1 MTGPGAEGGH
11 WPGWAGQHEAAGPRG
26 SLRIYLGFAPGAG
39 ATCALLNEG
48 GQWAER
54 GADVVIACA
63 DTRGRPYTAG
73 LLAGLPERA
82 VPLGPGPAPAAVPLD
97 VGRVLAR
104 APQIA
109 LVDDLAQVNPAGSAH
124 PARWHDVE
132 ELLAAGID
140 VIATV
145 RLASLESLSDVA
157 ETITGESA
165 GDTVP
170 DGVVRAADEIELV
183 DATPE
188 VLRERMA
195 RGEIYPLPQAHLAL
209 AGPFRAGNLSALRE
223 LALLWLA
230 TKLAE
235 DPQRHRPG
243 GCRGRTG
250 QARERVVAGVSG
262 GPGSP
267 ALIRRAARL
276 AARSSGELLAVHV
289 VRPGRRADGDPATL
303 TTLRRLTESLGGTFQ
318 QVTGDDIAEA
328 LVTVARAEGASELVL
343 GAPRHL
349 RLAALRPRA
358 SITGQTLRRCTGLDV
373 HIVCDR
379 STRDDKKPGRQLPR
393 RSTSARNALIPA
405 RAFTAL
411 TGRLARVRE
420 TLSTLGGVPP
430 TPVSR
435 QHLP

>member
-1 MTGPGAEGGH
+1 M
-11 WPGWAGQHEAAGPRG
+11 
-26 SLRIYLGFAPGAG
+26 
-39 ATCALLNEG
+39 
-48 GQWAER
+48 
-54 GADVVIACA
+54 
-63 DTRGRPYTAG
+63 
-73 LLAGLPERA
+73 
-82 VPLGPGPAPAAVPLD
+82 
-97 VGRVLAR
+97 
-104 APQIA
+104 
-109 LVDDLAQVNPAGSAH
+109 
-124 PARWHDVE
+124 
-132 ELLAAGID
+132 
-140 VIATV
+140 
-145 RLASLESLSDVA
+145 
-157 ETITGESA
+157 
-165 GDTVP
+165 
-170 DGVVRAADEIELV
+170 RAADEIELV

-230 TKLAE
+230 AKLAE
-235 DPQRHRPG
+235 DPQRHRPDG
-243 GCRGRTG
+243 YRGRTG
-250 QARERVVAGVSG
+250 QARERVMAGVGG

-289 VRPGRRADGDPATL
+289 ARPGRRADGDPATL
-303 TTLRRLTESLGGTFQ
+303 TT
-318 QVTGDDIAEA
+318 
-328 LVTVARAEGASELVL
+328 
-343 GAPRHL
+343 
-349 RLAALRPRA
+349 LRPRA

-379 STRDDKKPGRQLPR
+379 STRDEEKPGRQLTR
-393 RSTSARNALIPA
+393 RSTSVRNALIPA
-405 RAFTAL
+405 RVFTAL